1 MDRNQLP
8 LCVLKSGAG
17 YYIGTA
23 CDTGPVSRESEE
35 YWRSAECAQLA
46 LDQQVWTPRLC
57 FEHGYKPHPMA
68 PVTCS
73 GNYR

>member
-23 CDTGPVSRESEE
+23 DDAGPVSRESEE
-35 YWRSAECAQLA
+35 YWRSEECAQLA
-46 LDQQVWTPRLC
+46 LDKQLWTPRLC
-57 FEHGYKPHPMA
+57 YEHKYKLHPLA
-68 PVTCS
+68 PRS
-73 GNYR
+73 SE